1 MEKKVTTIGALK
13 EGNYVII
20 DDIACVV
27 RDIQT
32 SKTGKHGASKCRIE
46 AVGII
51 NSEKKIIVK
60 PSSDPIEV
68 PIVEKK
74 TAQILSI
81 SGDTANVM
89 DIETYETFDLK
100 VPEELKGSITEG
112 KNVTYWIVLDVKVM
126 KQAK

>member
-1 MEKKVTTIGALK
+1 MEKKVTTIGTLK